1 MAQLIDSSH
10 RPIRYLRIS
19 VTDRCNFRCIY
30 CQPAEGIKLL
40 NREDILKYEEI
51 ISVARAAAELG
62 ITKIRLTG
70 GEPLVRANLKELI
83 SELAKINGIDDI
95 SLTTNGMLLSQYAA
109 ELMKAGLKRVN
120 ISLDSL
126 NSDKFEKITRTDKLG
141 QVLEGIEVAKKVGLN
156 PVKINVVAM
165 RGINDDEI
173 LDFARLTLND
183 GWHIRFIE
191 LMPFGSE
198 NPPEEHNIGTMV
210 QLQQFVS
217 VQEIKDKISEIGKL
231 EPSATIT
238 GNGPAKYFR
247 LPAARGTIGFISPVS
262 EHFCF
267 NCNRIRLTADGKLRP
282 CLLSD
287 KEVDL
292 RLLLRTGAAAAQVR
306 QKIVEAIQSKPV
318 KHELAKGSIPKNRSM
333 SQVGG

>member
-30 CQPAEGIKLL
+30 CQPSEGIKLL
-40 NREDILKYEEI
+40 NRDEILKYEEI

-70 GEPLVRANLKELI
+70 GEPLVRANLPELI

-109 ELMKAGLKRVN
+109 ELLKAGLKRVN

-126 NSDKFEKITRTDKLG
+126 NPDKFEKITRTGKLN
-141 QVLEGIEVAKKVGLN
+141 QVLAGIEVAKKVGLN

-173 LDFARLTLND
+173 LDFARLTMND

-198 NPPEEHNIGTMV
+198 NPPEEHNIGA
-210 QLQQFVS
+210 LAKSQQFLS
-217 VQEIKDKISEIGKL
+217 VQEIKDKIGAKSFIIKNFNVCYQAVFEFLDLARIINSAVDKL
-231 EPSATIT
+231 FAE
-238 GNGPAKYFR
+238 
-247 LPAARGTIGFISPVS
+247 FI
-262 EHFCF
+262 FCDIVRF
-267 NCNRIRLTADGKLRP
+267 KH
-282 CLLSD
+282 
-287 KEVDL
+287 DL
-292 RLLLRTGAAAAQVR
+292 
-306 QKIVEAIQSKPV
+306 IKPV
-318 KHELAKGSIPKNRSM
+318 KKLYLISIAYCI
-333 SQVGG
+333 